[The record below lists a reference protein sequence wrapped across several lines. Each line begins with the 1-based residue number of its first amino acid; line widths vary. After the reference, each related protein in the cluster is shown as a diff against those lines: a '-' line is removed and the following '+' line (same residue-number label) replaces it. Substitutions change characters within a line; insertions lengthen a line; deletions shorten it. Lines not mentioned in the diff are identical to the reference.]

1 MKTKCNKKLHEPR
14 NLVVLG
20 MILAKR
26 GGTMKHRTS
35 KRSKQKLIKEWNDT

>member
-1 MKTKCNKKLHEPR
+1 MKKSNKKLHEPR

-26 GGTMKHRTS
+26 GGTMKHRAT
-35 KRSKQKLIKEWNDT
+35 KRTEQKMRKEIWDG